1 MIGLS
6 KTTQATGSTAA
17 IIFQESRQS
26 RLRNEVARVSRSATL
41 DGGCVID
48 HQGFSDSDRTLDIR
62 TRSEKEMADALWE
75 LFRTATFLNVST
87 PEGFFYGV
95 IENMADENGNV
106 RLSILVKE

>member
-6 KTTQATGSTAA
+6 KTTQATGDGAA
-17 IIFQESRQS
+17 IIFQELPQS
-26 RLRNEVARVSRSATL
+26 RLRNESARVSRSATL

-48 HQGFSDSDRTLDIR
+48 HQGFSDSDRTLDLR
-62 TRSEKEMADALWE
+62 AQLSQEQADILWE
-75 LFRTATFLNVST
+75 FFTGQTFANVST
-87 PEGFFYGV
+87 KEGFFYGV